1 MPKDMSLLRNL
12 LRPVSVRK
20 FLSDHREKGTLF
32 IRRNGASKFRELL
45 SMEKMDQIISSGYLR
60 HPECKL
66 AKDGR
71 EIPLSRYAAADISS
85 GAIDTDALYSEYS
98 KGATVIVNSAHR
110 YWRPLSNFCRGL
122 ERLLSVPVQANIYLT
137 PKGSQGFAAHYD
149 PHDVFILQ
157 ISGRKRWRLYGSPV
171 ILPDE
176 RQLFNSTV
184 TPVGRIRQ
192 SCTLRAGDL
201 LYIPRGHLHDATSAD
216 EASLHITVGIRGIT
230 WGDLLLE
237 AVDILVRSDATLRT
251 SLPAGFAD
259 RVSATAAVQ
268 RKLLRLRSKVAS
280 DLPMAEALD
289 EIADRFVSRR
299 HQFLEG
305 QLVDLERDFRLG
317 LESTVA
323 RRPEV
328 LFRMWRQ
335 RNKICML
342 FFRKKIMFPA
352 FAGPA
357 LRFVAAAG
365 SFRPREIP
373 GGLTNRSKL
382 VLCRR
387 LVSEGFLRIAAE

>member
-1 MPKDMSLLRNL
+1 
-12 LRPVSVRK
+12 
-20 FLSDHREKGTLF
+20 
-32 IRRNGASKFRELL
+32 
-45 SMEKMDQIISSGYLR
+45 MEKMDQIISSGYLR

>member
-20 FLSDHREKGTLF
+20 FLSDHRGKGTLF

-216 EASLHITVGIRGIT
+216 EA
-230 WGDLLLE
+230 
-237 AVDILVRSDATLRT
+237 RS
-251 SLPAGFAD
+251 
-259 RVSATAAVQ
+259 
-268 RKLLRLRSKVAS
+268 
-280 DLPMAEALD
+280 E
-289 EIADRFVSRR
+289 E
-299 HQFLEG
+299 H
-305 QLVDLERDFRLG
+305 
-317 LESTVA
+317 
-323 RRPEV
+323 
-328 LFRMWRQ
+328 
-335 RNKICML
+335 
-342 FFRKKIMFPA
+342 
-352 FAGPA
+352 
-357 LRFVAAAG
+357 
-365 SFRPREIP
+365 
-373 GGLTNRSKL
+373 
-382 VLCRR
+382 
-387 LVSEGFLRIAAE
+387 

>member
-1 MPKDMSLLRNL
+1 
-12 LRPVSVRK
+12 
-20 FLSDHREKGTLF
+20 
-32 IRRNGASKFRELL
+32 
-45 SMEKMDQIISSGYLR
+45 
-60 HPECKL
+60 
-66 AKDGR
+66 
-71 EIPLSRYAAADISS
+71 
-85 GAIDTDALYSEYS
+85 
-98 KGATVIVNSAHR
+98 
-110 YWRPLSNFCRGL
+110 
-122 ERLLSVPVQANIYLT
+122 
-137 PKGSQGFAAHYD
+137 
-149 PHDVFILQ
+149 
-157 ISGRKRWRLYGSPV
+157 
-171 ILPDE
+171 
-176 RQLFNSTV
+176 
-184 TPVGRIRQ
+184 
-192 SCTLRAGDL
+192 
-201 LYIPRGHLHDATSAD
+201 
-216 EASLHITVGIRGIT
+216 
-230 WGDLLLE
+230 
-237 AVDILVRSDATLRT
+237 
-251 SLPAGFAD
+251 
-259 RVSATAAVQ
+259 
-268 RKLLRLRSKVAS
+268 
-280 DLPMAEALD
+280 MAEALD